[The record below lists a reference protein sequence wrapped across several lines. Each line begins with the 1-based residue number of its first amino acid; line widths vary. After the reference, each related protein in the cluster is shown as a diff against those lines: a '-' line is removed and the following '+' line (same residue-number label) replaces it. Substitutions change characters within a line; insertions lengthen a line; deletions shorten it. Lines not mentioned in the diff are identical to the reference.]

1 MSAMLTTVLLFDKY
15 GPRMSL
21 EQIGD
26 ALGLEI
32 GTLYQRIAHG
42 RLDLPTYVDGKRR
55 FADTRD
61 VAEYLDK
68 LRDQALQ
75 AVRVA

>member
-1 MSAMLTTVLLFDKY
+1 MSMLTTLLLFEKY

-21 EQIGD
+21 EQIAE
-26 ALGLEI
+26 ALGLAI
-32 GTLYQRIAHG
+32 GTLYQRIAHKTMEI
-42 RLDLPTYVDGKRR
+42 PTYVDGRGR

-68 LRDQALQ
+68 LREQA
-75 AVRVA
+75 RREMVA

>member
-1 MSAMLTTVLLFDKY
+1 MSMFTTMLLFEKY
-15 GPRMSL
+15 GARMSI

-26 ALGLEI
+26 ALGLAS
-32 GTLYQRIAHG
+32 GTLHA
-42 RLDLPTYVDGKRR
+42 RLAQGKLDMPTYVDGKLR

-68 LRDQALQ
+68 LRDQARQ
-75 AVRVA
+75 AWAAA